1 MQQKESMKKKPEKLT
16 TFTVRL
22 ETRQGF
28 LLFPHLFN
36 ITLEVLDSTSLRH

>member
-1 MQQKESMKKKPEKLT
+1 MA
-16 TFTVRL
+16 FTVGL

-36 ITLEVLDSTSLRH
+36 VILEVLDSTSMSRK